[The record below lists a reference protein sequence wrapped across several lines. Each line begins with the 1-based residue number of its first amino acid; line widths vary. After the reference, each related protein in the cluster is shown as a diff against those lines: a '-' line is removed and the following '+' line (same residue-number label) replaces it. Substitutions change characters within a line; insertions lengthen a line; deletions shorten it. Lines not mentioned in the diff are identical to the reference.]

1 MQHMFIELS
10 VSLSLSV
17 SESDPQAFG
26 VPLSQVIFNDRR
38 LKQLHEGQRCPAGRP
53 SSLWHLA
60 GRRSNNKELSSSN
73 SSLSS
78 ASETPNESSSPST
91 PETALRSQRRV
102 QNHQYHHLCLNMCQK
117 TCFFVWIS
125 INISLPWLMH
135 LFAVTVYEVMM
146 RGVMCVCVLGW
157 DVGGL
162 HHWSG
167 WRSDGSPGGSSVVY
181 ARGFSRRE
189 EDER

>member
-10 VSLSLSV
+10 VSLSI

-78 ASETPNESSSPST
+78 ASETPNESSSPGT

-102 QNHQYHHLCLNMCQK
+102 QNHQYHHLCLNMS
-117 TCFFVWIS
+117 FF
-125 INISLPWLMH
+125 
-135 LFAVTVYEVMM
+135 
-146 RGVMCVCVLGW
+146 CVNF
-157 DVGGL
+157 
-162 HHWSG
+162 HQYFTSMT
-167 WRSDGSPGGSSVVY
+167 Y
-181 ARGFSRRE
+181 AFVCSNRI
-189 EDER
+189 